1 LIGKWHLGDGG
12 IFHPNQRGFDE
23 FCGMLSGGH
32 TYFPGTGKNQIQR
45 NGKPVT
51 KFPSSYLTDFFT
63 DEAIRWMGAKD
74 DKPFFLYLSYNAPH
88 TPMEATEEDLKAYSH
103 IEDKNRRT
111 YAAMIRALDCGVGR
125 VLDWLKTE
133 DKDSNTLVVF
143 LSDNG
148 GGHRYFPEEL
158 TLQNTDAARN
168 ESDSYKLWIMRD
180 HTPVKTTQYLTDEF
194 SDEAVSFIGR
204 HKAEP
209 FFLYLAYNAPHSP
222 LQASEKYLARF
233 KDIKDG
239 KRRTYAAMVSA
250 VDDGVGEVLAK
261 LRELG
266 IEENTMMV
274 FLSDNG
280 GPTSDNAS
288 DNRPLRGGKGSL
300 TEGGI
305 RVPFAAQW
313 PGRIPKGLVYQHPV
327 ISLDILATIAALP
340 RPRLIPPARWTA

>member
-148 GGHRYFPEEL
+148 GG
-158 TLQNTDAARN
+158 
-168 ESDSYKLWIMRD
+168 
-180 HTPVKTTQYLTDEF
+180 
-194 SDEAVSFIGR
+194 
-204 HKAEP
+204 
-209 FFLYLAYNAPHSP
+209 
-222 LQASEKYLARF
+222 
-233 KDIKDG
+233 
-239 KRRTYAAMVSA
+239 
-250 VDDGVGEVLAK
+250 
-261 LRELG
+261 
-266 IEENTMMV
+266 
-274 FLSDNG
+274 
-280 GPTSDNAS
+280 
-288 DNRPLRGGKGSL
+288 KGSL

-327 ISLDILATIAALP
+327 ISLDILATIAALANAP
-340 RPRLIPPARWTA
+340 LDPARPLDGVNLMPFLTGEKSGAPHDALYFRMFDIGAYAVRGGGHKLLIEAKNTGARLYDLKQHVGETKDLAGSKPEALAELEKRRIAWDAQLIAPVFRGLETRKKGQAAKP

>member
-1 LIGKWHLGDGG
+1 
-12 IFHPNQRGFDE
+12 
-23 FCGMLSGGH
+23 
-32 TYFPGTGKNQIQR
+32 
-45 NGKPVT
+45 
-51 KFPSSYLTDFFT
+51 
-63 DEAIRWMGAKD
+63 
-74 DKPFFLYLSYNAPH
+74 
-88 TPMEATEEDLKAYSH
+88 
-103 IEDKNRRT
+103 
-111 YAAMIRALDCGVGR
+111 
-125 VLDWLKTE
+125 
-133 DKDSNTLVVF
+133 
-143 LSDNG
+143 
-148 GGHRYFPEEL
+148 
-158 TLQNTDAARN
+158 
-168 ESDSYKLWIMRD
+168 
-180 HTPVKTTQYLTDEF
+180 
-194 SDEAVSFIGR
+194 
-204 HKAEP
+204 
-209 FFLYLAYNAPHSP
+209 
-222 LQASEKYLARF
+222 
-233 KDIKDG
+233 
-239 KRRTYAAMVSA
+239 MVSA